1 MKRLTSLL
9 ATLLICGSAQAF
21 SQALVNDVI
30 PTPVSKTGTV
40 FIKADPNFAVSIT
53 AAMQKKN
60 VPFTVILD
68 EKAAEYI
75 LQSAPVVTQQESGLS
90 KLARCAFAYCVGI
103 GGSTN
108 VSVQLVRV
116 SDSAVVW
123 AYQVKKG
130 NEGSRGVQ
138 SMSEAIAKHLKNE
151 YFKKN

>member
-1 MKRLTSLL
+1 MNRLTTLL
-9 ATLLICGSAQAF
+9 ATLLISGSTLAI
-21 SQALVNDVI
+21 SQTPVTDAV
-30 PTPVSKTGTV
+30 PTPVAKTGTV
-40 FIKADPNFAVSIT
+40 FIKGDADFAVAIS
-53 AAMQKKN
+53 AAMRKKD
-60 VPFTVILD
+60 VPATVVLD
-68 EKAAEYI
+68 EKNAEYI
-75 LQSAPVVTQQESGLS
+75 LQSSSVAVEKESGLS
-90 KLARCAFAYCVGI
+90 KVARCAFAYCVGI

-116 SDSAVVW
+116 SDTAVVW